1 MTELRRQRKLLEV
14 QLGGGGSPTS
24 PRRRGTREDEPCL
37 TQLLSTLRRELQKPS
52 QASFPQQLLAAPL
65 DGLGILLDLLKLV
78 QLCQANTGQKG
89 PSQVIFKRWQISSL
103 NSILM
108 LDTKSQLEPPPS
120 LELSVTSMSCW
131 VASKKRSQH
140 RFFILKL
147 LCCKMRLL

>member
-14 QLGGGGSPTS
+14 QLGSGGSPTS

-89 PSQVIFKRWQISSL
+89 PSQVIFKRWQISTL
-103 NSILM
+103 KSILI
-108 LDTKSQLEPPPS
+108 LDNKSQSEPPPS

-131 VASKKRSQH
+131 VASRKQSQLRFSIKKLFDSE
-140 RFFILKL
+140 
-147 LCCKMRLL
+147 M

>member
-14 QLGGGGSPTS
+14 QLGSGGSPTS

-89 PSQVIFKRWQISSL
+89 PSQVIFKRWQISTL
-103 NSILM
+103 KSILM
-108 LDTKSQLEPPPS
+108 PDTKSQFNPLDRALGDEH
-120 LELSVTSMSCW
+120 ELLGCIKEAVTTQVFQLKNFSY
-131 VASKKRSQH
+131 SK
-140 RFFILKL
+140 
-147 LCCKMRLL
+147 M

>member
-14 QLGGGGSPTS
+14 QLGSGGSPTS

-65 DGLGILLDLLKLV
+65 DGLGLLLDLLKLV

-89 PSQVIFKRWQISSL
+89 PSQVIFKRWHIL
-103 NSILM
+103 TLKSILI
-108 LDTKSQLEPPPS
+108 LDNKSQFEPPPS
-120 LELSVTSMSCW
+120 IELSVTSMSCW
-131 VASKKRSQH
+131 VASRKLSQLRFSIKKHFGS
-140 RFFILKL
+140 
-147 LCCKMRLL
+147 KM